1 MHTNFS
7 QTTARGRLIWEINAW
22 EKVKL
27 MADSGDPY
35 WAIICITNFQ
45 LSFIYYFQMSY
56 TDGRQVAFLH

>member
-7 QTTARGRLIWEINAW
+7 QKTGRGRLIWEINAW

-27 MADSGDPY
+27 MADNGDPY
-35 WAIICITNFQ
+35 WAIICIINFQ

-56 TDGRQVAFLH
+56 TDGR